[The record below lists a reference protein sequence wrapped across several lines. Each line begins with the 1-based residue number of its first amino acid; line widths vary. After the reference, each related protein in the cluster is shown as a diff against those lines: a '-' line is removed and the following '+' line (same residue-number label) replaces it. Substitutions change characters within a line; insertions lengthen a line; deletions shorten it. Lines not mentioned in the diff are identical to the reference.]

1 MFLALKWSRLL
12 LRERRRRR
20 RNEKRREDG
29 TKSEKKS
36 GNRRVGAELR
46 TRTATRA
53 TWRTASKT
61 TKRNGRSTRSLRRS
75 LTDKKTFGR
84 PNRPNGE
91 VRMQS
96 VLLTAA
102 ILDVGI
108 QFVGWALASVFK
120 TEKFYDLFGSGTFAL
135 IAITSLLSKGTPGLK
150 QFLLAVLILI
160 WALRLGSFLVVR
172 VLKTGGDKRFDGVKN
187 NPGKF
192 AVYWFLQ
199 AVWVYVTMLP
209 TLFVMNATLTSKV
222 LAWSDYIG
230 LSLFLL
236 GFGLESMSDLQ
247 KYKFK
252 MDPENTGK
260 FINSGKFVSC
270 SSPVLRPLFK
280 IFFSLSLF

>member
-1 MFLALKWSRLL
+1 
-12 LRERRRRR
+12 
-20 RNEKRREDG
+20 
-29 TKSEKKS
+29 
-36 GNRRVGAELR
+36 
-46 TRTATRA
+46 
-53 TWRTASKT
+53 
-61 TKRNGRSTRSLRRS
+61 
-75 LTDKKTFGR
+75 
-84 PNRPNGE
+84 
-91 VRMQS
+91 MQS